1 MDVKKK
7 LKEIEDHFSQ
17 ITDVELQTNLIKAG
31 INEIKSSRD
40 EGMVMVTE
48 EYLQKDNVK
57 SVYSPTQKE
66 YSFDSLPNKIYSK
79 IEVA

>member
-66 YSFDSLPNKIYSK
+66 YSIDSLPNKIYSK